1 MSLDRNAL
9 IELIQE
15 LTPVPGLDADT
26 IAASQ
31 ELLTGGIIDSLGL
44 LQIVEAI
51 EKSAGIKVPAHM
63 ISMDN
68 FNSLAGMESLQAKL
82 AA

>member
-1 MSLDRNAL
+1 MTMHRDAL
-9 IELIQE
+9 IALIQE

-31 ELLTGGIIDSLGL
+31 DLLTGGLIDSLGL
-44 LQIVEAI
+44 MTVVESV
-51 EKSAGIKVPAHM
+51 EKALGKRLPPAD
-63 ISMDN
+63 ITIDN
-68 FNSLAGMESLQAKL
+68 FNSLAAIERLQARL